1 MMGNFVMR
9 NLILI
14 PLLALAAPAMAQED
28 SLPPATLQ
36 APDANVD
43 AVLVPVRALFASIAA
58 RDAALVTPYVVD
70 GATVTIA
77 DSVGDGPTTVSN
89 VAFADLLAG
98 LASETAQMEERMPNP
113 VVDTDGDIAM
123 VWGFYTF
130 HRDGAFSHCGAD
142 HFSLV
147 REDGSWKIANLAF
160 SRRITDCGE

>member
-1 MMGNFVMR
+1 MEYFTVR
-9 NLILI
+9 NMIFL
-14 PLLALAAPAMAQED
+14 PLLALAAPAFAQEAD
-28 SLPPATLQ
+28 LPPATLP

-43 AVLVPVRALFASIAA
+43 AVLAPVRALFAGIAA
-58 RDAALVTPYVVD
+58 HDPALITPYIVE
-70 GATVTIA
+70 GATMTIA
-77 DSVGDGPTTVSN
+77 DSTSGTTVVST
-89 VAFADLLAG
+89 VPLSEWLAE
-98 LASETAQMEERMPNP
+98 LPSATERYEERMPNP

-147 REDGSWKIANLAF
+147 REDGGWKIANLAF

>member
-1 MMGNFVMR
+1 MRSLAMR
-9 NLILI
+9 NLIFL
-14 PLLALAAPAMAQED
+14 PLLLLAAPAFGQEAD
-28 SLPPATLQ
+28 LPPATLP

-43 AVLVPVRALFASIAA
+43 AVLAPVRALFAGIAA
-58 RDAALVTPYVVD
+58 HDPALITPYVVE
-70 GATVTIA
+70 GATMTIA
-77 DSVGDGPTTVSN
+77 DSTSGATTTST
-89 VAFADLLAG
+89 VAFSEWITQLPLAT
-98 LASETAQMEERMPNP
+98 ERYEERMPNP

-147 REDGSWKIANLAF
+147 REDGGWKIANLAF